1 MKMLE
6 NIYYVIINII
16 DFIDFMTHKY
26 TIHDDLKRKIA

>member
-6 NIYYVIINII
+6 NIYYVTINI